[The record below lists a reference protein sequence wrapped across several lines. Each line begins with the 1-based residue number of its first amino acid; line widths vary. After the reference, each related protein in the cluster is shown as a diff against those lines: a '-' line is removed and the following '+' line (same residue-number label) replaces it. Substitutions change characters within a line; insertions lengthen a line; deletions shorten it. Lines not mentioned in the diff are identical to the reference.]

1 MFKNITAA
9 GSIFVLGTFATLSLA
24 ITPATAG
31 SLKAAEI
38 DRLFPGIYEAHV
50 KGHSVT
56 ITARANGTMK
66 GSALLASDTGRW
78 WRKGNALCVAF
89 TNWGDGRTLCGRLR
103 RAGAWYQAVSAGKV
117 ALSFRPYR
125 RTLAVN
131 LQGN

>member
-1 MFKNITAA
+1 MLKYPTSA
-9 GSIFVLGTFATLSLA
+9 GSIFLLAAVAIVSLA
-24 ITPATAG
+24 IAPASAG

-38 DRLFPGIYEAHV
+38 DRLFPGTYEARV
-50 KGHSVT
+50 EGHTVT

-89 TNWGDGRTLCGRLR
+89 SNWGDGRTLCGNLR
-103 RAGAWYQAVSAGKV
+103 RAGSWYQAVAAGKV

-125 RTLAVN
+125 RTLAAN